1 MSDINPKDN
10 PAPKLGEV
18 RPGAVVIEG
27 VAHNGRPCRLIDNTG
42 SIAPSELQP
51 VLDALIADRRFGISG
66 RSAQG
71 GSAIPIAQA
80 TGTHIQFGERLYRIL
95 LFPYEA
101 RIEDF

>member
-1 MSDINPKDN
+1 MNPKDN
-10 PAPKLGEV
+10 PAPHSGDV
-18 RPGAVVIEG
+18 RPGATVLDG
-27 VAHNGRPCRLIDNTG
+27 VAHNGRPCRLVDNTG
-42 SIAPSELQP
+42 SIAVSDLEA
-51 VLDALIADRRFGISG
+51 VLETLIADHRFGISG

-71 GSAIPIAQA
+71 GTAIPIAQA